1 MSLSKRG
8 KEVLLV
14 PPLNSLG
21 FFHFLKFFA
30 KKRRLIVKE
39 KKKKRKKN
47 FCHPKKRTP
56 KFRLSSPFIFLDN
69 LD

>member
-30 KKRRLIVKE
+30 KKRRKGKKE
-39 KKKKRKKN
+39 KKKKKLL
-47 FCHPKKRTP
+47 HPKKRTP

>member
-30 KKRRLIVKE
+30 KKRRKKGKKE
-39 KKKKRKKN
+39 KKKKEKKTFASKKKN
-47 FCHPKKRTP
+47 T
-56 KFRLSSPFIFLDN
+56 
-69 LD
+69 